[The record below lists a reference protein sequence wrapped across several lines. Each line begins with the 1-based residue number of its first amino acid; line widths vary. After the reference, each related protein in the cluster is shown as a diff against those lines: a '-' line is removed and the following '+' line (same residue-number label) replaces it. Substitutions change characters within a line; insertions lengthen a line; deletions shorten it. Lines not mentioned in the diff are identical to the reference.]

1 MADKKPPS
9 ILIPFIATGILA
21 FLSFL
26 VMTHSPAGKPETSSD
41 GSTHQLV
48 CHSLTDLKEDT
59 GIEELDSGEPV
70 LAGSDLT
77 KHDFRFILRMQL
89 QKVSYCNSARQG
101 LLSWMMFLGPATIVG
116 AACTLRRGHQTWRHR
131 VAH

>member
-1 MADKKPPS
+1 MTDKKSPS
-9 ILIPFIATGILA
+9 TLIPFIATGILV

-26 VMTHSPAGKPETSSD
+26 VMTHSPTGKPETSSD
-41 GSTHQLV
+41 GLTHQLV

-59 GIEELDSGEPV
+59 GIEELDSGDPV

-77 KHDFRFILRMQL
+77 KNDFRSILRMQL

-101 LLSWMMFLGPATIVG
+101 LLSWMMFLGPATIAS
-116 AACTLRRGHQTWRHR
+116 AACTLRRGRQVWRHW
-131 VAH
+131 VTH

>member
-1 MADKKPPS
+1 M
-9 ILIPFIATGILA
+9 
-21 FLSFL
+21 
-26 VMTHSPAGKPETSSD
+26 
-41 GSTHQLV
+41 
-48 CHSLTDLKEDT
+48 
-59 GIEELDSGEPV
+59 

-101 LLSWMMFLGPATIVG
+101 LLSWMMFLGPATIVS
-116 AACTLRRGHQTWRHR
+116 AAYTLRRGHQTWRHW